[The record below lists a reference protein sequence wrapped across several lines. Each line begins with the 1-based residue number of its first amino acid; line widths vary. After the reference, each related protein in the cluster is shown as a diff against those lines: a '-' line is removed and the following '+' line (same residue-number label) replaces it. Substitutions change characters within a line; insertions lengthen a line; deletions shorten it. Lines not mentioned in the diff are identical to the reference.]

1 MMLPSGNDAAVTI
14 AENFGDY
21 IDDEKDLDEEDYNAL
36 IDFKNKKKSPTLSRM
51 DFFLSQMNLFANKF
65 EMSKTTYANPH
76 GIDF

>member
-51 DFFLSQMNLFANKF
+51 DFFLS
-65 EMSKTTYANPH
+65 
-76 GIDF
+76 